1 MSILLRRCTTQFL
14 DLEGVLEEDDPEP
27 EAEEV
32 EELEGMWERARG
44 KEINVYCQGKLTCLS
59 PK

>member
-14 DLEGVLEEDDPEP
+14 DLDGVLEEDDPEP

-32 EELEGMWERARG
+32 EELEGMWEG
-44 KEINVYCQGKLTCLS
+44 KKKMFTVKEN
-59 PK
+59 